1 MTPAADMDAPA
12 AAAQTGNKKDFCLP
26 MADSLSLSDD
36 LLTAKKSNAH
46 ALFCLFIPAAP
57 LL

>member
-1 MTPAADMDAPA
+1 MDAPA